1 MNAPLSIPARFL
13 LSVRSVCCL
22 VLICLSNVGCGPR
35 SMPSSS
41 IEKSQSIFDDA
52 TSKYAAGDFVGAKT
66 AAADAIASGAL
77 MADQAS
83 EASLIL
89 IESAIESGDLS
100 AAEVELAN
108 AEKTAMDMARV
119 LVLKG
124 RLARKQGNE
133 AAAQE
138 AFNQARAEDPNVVI
152 PQ

>member
-1 MNAPLSIPARFL
+1 
-13 LSVRSVCCL
+13 
-22 VLICLSNVGCGPR
+22 
-35 SMPSSS
+35 MPSSS